1 MPVAPRDTE
10 GSPPRE
16 ITYTISQ
23 LAHEFALTTRAIR
36 FYEDEGMLA
45 PERRGR
51 ARIYRERERVRLKL
65 ILRGKRLGFSLSD
78 IRELLD
84 LYEVGRNERAQL
96 AMFIDMLGD
105 RRARLLQQK
114 EDIDAVLAEIDG
126 IDRECRRRLQ
136 AEATQR
142 KSAPPP
148 GAGTTPGST
157 RGRKVAARR
166 HD

>member
-1 MPVAPRDTE
+1 M
-10 GSPPRE
+10 RE

-136 AEATQR
+136 AETAQQRSTARGESGPATTVA
-142 KSAPPP
+142 SARR
-148 GAGTTPGST
+148 A
-157 RGRKVAARR
+157 AARR
-166 HD
+166 RD

>member
-1 MPVAPRDTE
+1 MPAASRTADAP
-10 GSPPRE
+10 SRE
-16 ITYTISQ
+16 VTYSISE

-65 ILRGKRLGFSLSD
+65 ILRGKRLGFSLSE

-96 AMFIDMLGD
+96 AMFVAMLGE

-126 IDRECRRRLQ
+126 IDRECRRRLRD
-136 AEATQR
+136 ER
-142 KSAPPP
+142 
-148 GAGTTPGST
+148 GAVKAGRTGERGAAGVETSGGS
-157 RGRKVAARR
+157 RR
-166 HD
+166 N